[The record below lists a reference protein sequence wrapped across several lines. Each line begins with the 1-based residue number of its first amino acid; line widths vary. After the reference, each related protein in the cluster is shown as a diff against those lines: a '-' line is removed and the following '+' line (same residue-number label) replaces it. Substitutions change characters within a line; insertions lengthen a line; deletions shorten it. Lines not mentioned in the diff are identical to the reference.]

1 MAGQCPASE
10 GGPGPSKQVLA
21 MRLCPEFPCDN
32 PALFALTSHA
42 PRLVEVHEPAPF
54 EVPSLEDAA
63 RADTIEP
70 APRTSGFFL
79 RDERGT
85 LVESFEPPF
94 VPSPETFEAES
105 PNEEELALSDLA
117 GFDDLEL
124 VAVGEDTLSRLEDLV
139 DVEDDEPMVVSKV
152 RPHDPFADDLVEAY
166 AAVAGEK
173 SSLVRAFFV
182 FGAVPQDREKELR
195 EAGIVDAEGRLSAR
209 YLRELESWKTLLR
222 GEPGDLD
229 GARGRML
236 DEWSAEV
243 VSVLLGEPGR
253 QGELRR
259 ALRKAGVCAFGLV
272 RAA

>member
-1 MAGQCPASE
+1 VSAELPDTGE
-10 GGPGPSKQVLA
+10 QVFS

-32 PALFALTSHA
+32 PALFALTSLP
-42 PRLVEVHEPAPF
+42 PRLVEPGQRTSSETR
-54 EVPSLEDAA
+54 SLEDEA

-79 RDERGT
+79 RDEEGARAS
-85 LVESFEPPF
+85 SFEPPF
-94 VPSPETFEAES
+94 VPAPDAFELGTSNE
-105 PNEEELALSDLA
+105 NEEELALSDLS

-124 VAVGEDTLSRLEDLV
+124 VAVGEDTLSRLDDLV
-139 DVEDDEPMVVSKV
+139 DVEDDEPSRAVSEL
-152 RPHDPFADDLVEAY
+152 RPNDPFADELVEAY

-173 SSLVRAFFV
+173 GSLVRAFFV
-182 FGAVPQDREKELR
+182 FGAVPRDREKELR

-243 VSVLLGEPGR
+243 LSLVLGEPER

>member
-10 GGPGPSKQVLA
+10 VGLGPSKQVFA

-32 PALFALTSHA
+32 PALFALTSLP
-42 PRLVEVHEPAPF
+42 PRLVEAGTRAPS
-54 EVPSLEDAA
+54 EAPSLDDTA

-79 RDERGT
+79 RDEEGAR
-85 LVESFEPPF
+85 VESFEPPF
-94 VPSPETFEAES
+94 VPAPETFEADS
-105 PNEEELALSDLA
+105 PNEEELALSELE

-139 DVEDDEPMVVSKV
+139 DVEDHEPAVVSEL
-152 RPHDPFADDLVEAY
+152 RPRDPFADELVEAY
-166 AAVAGEK
+166 AAVAGENA
-173 SSLVRAFFV
+173 SIVRAFFV
-182 FGAVPQDREKELR
+182 FGAVPRERERDLR
-195 EAGIVDAEGRLSAR
+195 EAGIVDADGRLSAR

>member
-1 MAGQCPASE
+1 
-10 GGPGPSKQVLA
+10 

-32 PALFALTSHA
+32 PALFALTSLP
-42 PRLVEVHEPAPF
+42 PRLVEAPSEALSRD
-54 EVPSLEDAA
+54 EVA

-79 RDERGT
+79 RDEEGT
-85 LVESFEPPF
+85 RIESFEPPF
-94 VPSPETFEAES
+94 VPAPETFEGDA
-105 PNEEELALSDLA
+105 PNEEVLALSDLA

-124 VAVGEDTLSRLEDLV
+124 VAVGEDTLSRLDDLV
-139 DVEDDEPMVVSKV
+139 DVGDDEPQVPSKL
-152 RPHDPFADDLVEAY
+152 RAHDPFADELVEAY
-166 AAVAGEK
+166 ATVAGEK
-173 SSLVRAFFV
+173 ASLVRAFFV
-182 FGAVPQDREKELR
+182 FGAVPTECEKELR
-195 EAGIVDAEGRLSAR
+195 EAGIVDSDGRLSAR

-243 VSVLLGEPGR
+243 VSVLLGDAGR
-253 QGELRR
+253 QAELRR

>member
-1 MAGQCPASE
+1 
-10 GGPGPSKQVLA
+10 

-32 PALFALTSHA
+32 PALFALTSLP
-42 PRLVEVHEPAPF
+42 PRLVEPDPRIHMGISEAR
-54 EVPSLEDAA
+54 SLEDEA

-79 RDERGT
+79 RDDEGGR
-85 LVESFEPPF
+85 VEAFEAPF
-94 VPSPETFEAES
+94 VAVPAPETFEAEACT
-105 PNEEELALSDLA
+105 EEELELA

-124 VAVGEDTLSRLEDLV
+124 VAVGEDTLSRLDDLV
-139 DVEDDEPMVVSKV
+139 EVTDDEPAPVAKS

-166 AAVAGEK
+166 AAVAGDNG
-173 SSLVRAFFV
+173 SIVRAFFV
-182 FGAVPQDREKELR
+182 FGAVPSEREKELR
-195 EAGIVDAEGRLSAR
+195 EAGIVDADGRLSAR

-243 VSVLLGEPGR
+243 VSVLLGDPGR